1 MTGVLFDLD
10 GTLLDTLEDLRAAVN
25 RCLASLGL
33 PPRSAQEIRR
43 FVGNGAGQLIRR
55 ALPEN
60 ASEETVAEAL
70 GEFQQDYATHC
81 QVKTGPYA
89 GIPEALAVLR
99 QRYAVAI
106 VSNKPDGAVKAL
118 CADFF
123 PGIPALGETADCPR
137 KPNPAMVQ
145 RAMAVLGV
153 EKAIYVGDSEVDV
166 QTAQNASL
174 PCLSVTWG
182 FRSRQELIESGA
194 VCFCDDPRDLA
205 ECIDQTERKVYGQ

>member
-1 MTGVLFDLD
+1 MIGVLFDLD
-10 GTLLDTLEDLRAAVN
+10 GTLLDTLEDLRSAVN
-25 RCLASLGL
+25 RCLASRNL

-70 GEFQQDYATHC
+70 GEFQRDYAAHC
-81 QVKTGPYA
+81 RVKTGPYA
-89 GIPEALAVLR
+89 GIPEALTVLR
-99 QRYAVAI
+99 QRYAIAI
-106 VSNKPDGAVKAL
+106 VSNKPDTAVKAL

-123 PGIPALGETADCPR
+123 PGVPALGETPDCPR

-166 QTAQNASL
+166 RTAQNACL

-205 ECIDQTERKVYGQ
+205 ACIDQMERIIYGQ

>member
-1 MTGVLFDLD
+1 MIGILFDLD

-25 RCLASLGL
+25 RCLASRNL

-43 FVGNGAGQLIRR
+43 FVGNGARQLIRR

-60 ASEETVAEAL
+60 TREETVAETL
-70 GEFQQDYATHC
+70 REFQRDYAAHC
-81 QVKTGPYA
+81 RVKAGPYA

-99 QRYAVAI
+99 ERYAVAI
-106 VSNKPDGAVKAL
+106 VSNKPDAAVKAL
-118 CADFF
+118 CAEFF
-123 PGIPALGETADCPR
+123 PGVPALGETPDCPR

-145 RAMAVLGV
+145 RAMAALGV

-166 QTAQNASL
+166 RTAKNACL

-182 FRSRQELIESGA
+182 FRDRAELIESGA
-194 VCFCDDPRDLA
+194 VCFCDDPRGLA
-205 ECIDQTERKVYGQ
+205 ACIDQMERKVYGQ